1 MLRKLMLLAAMAA
14 MMLALFAPAAM
25 ANTFFVFDNDNDND
39 DNDGVTVNLGDEED
53 ESDDVRIVSR
63 NSQLGVNDCE
73 TDIEQTNNAD
83 QFAFNTANGD
93 DNRQGIAQ
101 SGVEADSE
109 QFCGNIVRS
118 VDDDDHRVILVR
130 H

>member
-1 MLRKLMLLAAMAA
+1 MLRKLMVMMAMAA

-25 ANTFFVFDNDNDND
+25 ANTFFVFDD
-39 DNDGVTVNLGDEED
+39 DNDGLVVNLGDEDE

-63 NSQLGVNDCE
+63 NSQLGMSDCQ
-73 TDIEQTNNAD
+73 TDTTQTNNGD

-101 SGVEADSE
+101 SGVSSDSDA
-109 QFCGNIVRS
+109 FCGNVTLIR
-118 VDDDDHRVILVR
+118 R
-130 H
+130 